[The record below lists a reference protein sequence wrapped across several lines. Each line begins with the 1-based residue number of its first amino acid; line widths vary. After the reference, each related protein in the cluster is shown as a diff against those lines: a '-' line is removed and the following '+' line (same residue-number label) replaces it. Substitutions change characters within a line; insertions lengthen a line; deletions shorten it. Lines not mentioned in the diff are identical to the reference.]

1 MLEVKISCHKLTGK
15 FSRNI
20 YVETNDPNHPKETL
34 VCNGRIMEPVT
45 LKPKR
50 ISFRQVSRTAP
61 EQKQTVVITPGD
73 AGPLKL
79 KLIPV
84 QSKYFEVELREIETG
99 QHYELE
105 VTLKPPLPAKAVR
118 TTLKLETGLA
128 QSPQITILA
137 SATPRPHVVAEP
149 RRFRVPADRKVD
161 WSQAVHLEWDDDA
174 PHRILG
180 ATASRPGLKVT
191 VVEKDGQQEVVL
203 EVPEGYEPQPG
214 ANAVTITTDDTTAP
228 TVRVSILFSR
238 NVRSPQAGRRRPAAR
253 GSIKTNTGKIDSAK
267 APPQKAT
274 SDLAKPAA
282 PPSD

>member
-1 MLEVKISCHKLTGK
+1 MLEVKISCHKLTGT
-15 FSRNI
+15 FSRKI

-34 VCNGRIMEPVT
+34 TCNGRIMEPVT

-84 QSKYFEVELREIETG
+84 ESKYFEVELREIETG

-118 TTLKLETGLA
+118 TNLKLETGLA

-137 SATPRPHVVAEP
+137 SATPRPHVVAKP
-149 RRFRVPADRKVD
+149 RRFSVPTKRKAD
-161 WSQAVHLEWDDDA
+161 WQQAVYLEWDDDA
-174 PHRILG
+174 PHKILG
-180 ATASRPGLKVT
+180 ATISPPGLTVKVI
-191 VVEKDGQQEVVL
+191 EKEGRQEVVL
-203 EVPEGYEPQPG
+203 EVPKNYEPKPG
-214 ANAVTITTDDTTAP
+214 VNAVTITTDDAEAP
-228 TVRVSILFSR
+228 TVRVSVFFSR
-238 NVRSPQAGRRRPAAR
+238 NARSPRAGRPRPTSLR
-253 GSIKTNTGKIDSAK
+253 KIKTNTDKTDSTK
-267 APPQKAT
+267 TPPEKAT
-274 SDLAKPAA
+274 TDLAKPAA
-282 PPSD
+282 PPSH